1 MAFEGGMSNSRP
13 LGKITKVCRLPKK
26 AVGTHDRFV
35 KFSEVVWIDVRAES
49 PRPEVNDSIGRHD
62 SERGS
67 Y

>member
-1 MAFEGGMSNSRP
+1 
-13 LGKITKVCRLPKK
+13 
-26 AVGTHDRFV
+26 V